1 MNIDDAKELRR
12 KAESDIVSI
21 LHDLV
26 EKVQPAKIDV
36 RLEVEHFFDT
46 SDKYWEQRVA
56 SIAVRINLEI

>member
-36 RLEVEHFFDT
+36 SIEVEHFIDT